1 MAICKLLFVVN
12 EARFFISHRLAIAV
26 AAKAAGYEV
35 HVATPEGPG
44 SEEIESQFQFH
55 PIPLNRKGV
64 KPVGELSTM
73 LALYRLY
80 RKISP
85 TLVHHVTIKPVLY
98 GGLMG
103 RLVKVPAVVSAITG
117 LGFVFINSGL
127 RAKILRWA
135 IKLFYRCALDH
146 PNSRA
151 IFQNPDDRE
160 LFVHSG
166 LLPKN
171 RSTLIRG
178 SGVDMRQFTPSPEP
192 CGAPLVVLAARMIW
206 DKGVGEFV
214 KAAYQLR
221 LSGVQA
227 RFVLVGEIDYG
238 NPSAIPEAQM
248 KAWQAEGFVEWWGYK
263 TEMPEILS
271 RAHIVCLPSYRE
283 GVPKVLI
290 EAAACGRATIATDM
304 PGCREIVRHE
314 ENGLLV
320 PPRDASALAAAIER
334 LVEDPALRTRFGAR
348 GRQIAEAEFSVERV
362 VRDTLAIYRELLQ

>member
-1 MAICKLLFVVN
+1 
-12 EARFFISHRLAIAV
+12 
-26 AAKAAGYEV
+26 
-35 HVATPEGPG
+35 
-44 SEEIESQFQFH
+44 
-55 PIPLNRKGV
+55 
-64 KPVGELSTM
+64 
-73 LALYRLY
+73 
-80 RKISP
+80 
-85 TLVHHVTIKPVLY
+85 
-98 GGLMG
+98 
-103 RLVKVPAVVSAITG
+103 
-117 LGFVFINSGL
+117 
-127 RAKILRWA
+127 
-135 IKLFYRCALDH
+135 
-146 PNSRA
+146 
-151 IFQNPDDRE
+151 
-160 LFVHSG
+160 
-166 LLPKN
+166 
-171 RSTLIRG
+171 
-178 SGVDMRQFTPSPEP
+178 MRQFTPSPEP